1 MIPAAF
7 EYVKASSVAQAI
19 ALLNQHG
26 DEAKVIAG
34 GHSLLPAM
42 KLRLSQPAV
51 LIDIA
56 HVAELKGIKTAGS
69 TLTIGAGET
78 YHAIATSATV
88 ISACPVLASCTGQI
102 GDIQVRNAGTIGGAL
117 AHADPAADLTAVFL
131 ALGGTVTVQSA
142 SGTRNIAADD
152 LFVSMLMTALD
163 SGELITA
170 VNVPVMSKGQ
180 GAAYAKLKHPASRY
194 AIVGVAATVTI
205 SNGVV
210 SACRVAVT
218 GAGPQAVRQP
228 SVEKAL
234 IGTSGDAA
242 AIKTACASAGADM
255 EYLGDIHASE
265 DYRRAMVKV
274 YAARALTDAVAA
286 ARA

>member
-7 EYVKASSVAQAI
+7 EYVKANSVAQAI

-56 HVAELKGIKTAGS
+56 AVAELKGIKTNGG
-69 TLTIGAGET
+69 TLSIGAGET

-88 ISACPVLASCTGQI
+88 ISACPVLAACTGQI

-131 ALGGTVTVQSA
+131 AIGGTVTVQSA
-142 SGTRNIAADD
+142 SGTRSIAADD

-180 GAAYAKLKHPASRY
+180 GASYAKLKHPASRY
-194 AIVGVAATVTI
+194 AIVGVAAAVTI

-242 AIKTACASAGADM
+242 AIKAACASAGADM

>member
-142 SGTRNIAADD
+142 GGTRSIAADD

-194 AIVGVAATVTI
+194 AIVGVAAAVTI

-242 AIKTACASAGADM
+242 AIKAACASAGADM

>member
-7 EYVKASSVAQAI
+7 EYVKANSVAQAI

-56 HVAELKGIKTAGS
+56 AVAELKGIKTNGG
-69 TLTIGAGET
+69 TLSIGAGET
-78 YHAIATSATV
+78 DHASATSATV
-88 ISACPVLASCTGQI
+88 ISACPVIAACTGQI

-131 ALGGTVTVQSA
+131 AIGGTVTVQSA
-142 SGTRNIAADD
+142 SGTRSIAADD

-194 AIVGVAATVTI
+194 AIVGVAAAVTI

-242 AIKTACASAGADM
+242 AIKAACASAGADM

-265 DYRRAMVKV
+265 EYRRAMVKV

>member
-69 TLTIGAGET
+69 TLTVGAGET

-131 ALGGTVTVQSA
+131 AIGGTVTVQSA
-142 SGTRNIAADD
+142 SGTRSIAADD

-194 AIVGVAATVTI
+194 AIVGVAAAVTI

-242 AIKTACASAGADM
+242 AIKAACASAGADM

>member
-1 MIPAAF
+1 
-7 EYVKASSVAQAI
+7 
-19 ALLNQHG
+19 
-26 DEAKVIAG
+26 
-34 GHSLLPAM
+34 
-42 KLRLSQPAV
+42 
-51 LIDIA
+51 
-56 HVAELKGIKTAGS
+56 
-69 TLTIGAGET
+69 
-78 YHAIATSATV
+78 
-88 ISACPVLASCTGQI
+88 
-102 GDIQVRNAGTIGGAL
+102 
-117 AHADPAADLTAVFL
+117 L

-142 SGTRNIAADD
+142 GGTRSIAADD

-170 VNVPVMSKGQ
+170 VSVPVMSKGQ

-194 AIVGVAATVTI
+194 AIVGVAAAVTI

-242 AIKTACASAGADM
+242 AIKAACASAGADM

-274 YAARALTDAVAA
+274 YAARALTDAITA

>member
-69 TLTIGAGET
+69 TLTVGAGET

-131 ALGGTVTVQSA
+131 AIGGTVTVQSA
-142 SGTRNIAADD
+142 SGTRSIAADD

-194 AIVGVAATVTI
+194 AIVGVAAAVTT

-242 AIKTACASAGADM
+242 AIKAACASAGADM

-265 DYRRAMVKV
+265 EYRRAMVKV

>member
-56 HVAELKGIKTAGS
+56 QVAELKGIKTAGS

-142 SGTRNIAADD
+142 GGTRSIAADD

-170 VNVPVMSKGQ
+170 VSVPVMSKGQ
-180 GAAYAKLKHPASRY
+180 GASYAKLKHPASRY
-194 AIVGVAATVTI
+194 AIVGVAAAVTI
-205 SNGVV
+205 NNGVV

-242 AIKTACASAGADM
+242 SIKAACASAGADM

>member
-56 HVAELKGIKTAGS
+56 GVAELKGIKTAGS

-131 ALGGTVTVQSA
+131 AIGGTVTVQSA
-142 SGTRNIAADD
+142 SGTRSIAADD

-170 VNVPVMSKGQ
+170 VSVPVMSKGQ

-194 AIVGVAATVTI
+194 AIVGVAAAVTT

-242 AIKTACASAGADM
+242 AIKAACASAGADM

>member
-69 TLTIGAGET
+69 TLTVGAGET

-88 ISACPVLASCTGQI
+88 ISACPVLAACTGQI

-131 ALGGTVTVQSA
+131 AIGGTVTVQSA
-142 SGTRNIAADD
+142 NGTRSIAADD

-194 AIVGVAATVTI
+194 AIVGVAAAVTI

-242 AIKTACASAGADM
+242 AIKAACASAGADM

-265 DYRRAMVKV
+265 EYRRAMVKV
-274 YAARALTDAVAA
+274 YAARALTDAVTA

>member
-142 SGTRNIAADD
+142 GGTRSIAADD

-170 VNVPVMSKGQ
+170 VNVPVMNKGQ

-242 AIKTACASAGADM
+242 AIKAACVSAGADM

>member
-69 TLTIGAGET
+69 TLTVGAGET

-88 ISACPVLASCTGQI
+88 ISACPVLAACTGQI

-131 ALGGTVTVQSA
+131 AIGGTVTVQSA
-142 SGTRNIAADD
+142 SGTRSIAADD

-163 SGELITA
+163 SGELITG

-194 AIVGVAATVTI
+194 AIVGVAAAVTI

-242 AIKTACASAGADM
+242 AIKAACASAGADM

-265 DYRRAMVKV
+265 EYRRAMVKV

>member
-69 TLTIGAGET
+69 TLTVGAGET

-131 ALGGTVTVQSA
+131 AIGGTVTVQSA
-142 SGTRNIAADD
+142 SGTRSIAADD

-194 AIVGVAATVTI
+194 AIVGVAAAVTT

-242 AIKTACASAGADM
+242 AIKAACASAGADM

>member
-69 TLTIGAGET
+69 TLTVGAGET

-88 ISACPVLASCTGQI
+88 ISACPVLAACTGQI

-131 ALGGTVTVQSA
+131 AIGGTVTVQSA
-142 SGTRNIAADD
+142 GGTRSIAADD

-170 VNVPVMSKGQ
+170 VNVPVMNKGQ

-194 AIVGVAATVTI
+194 AIVGVAAAVTI

-242 AIKTACASAGADM
+242 AIKAACASAGADM

-265 DYRRAMVKV
+265 EYRRAMVKV

>member
-7 EYVKASSVAQAI
+7 EYVKANSVAQAI

-56 HVAELKGIKTAGS
+56 AVAELKGIKTNGG
-69 TLTIGAGET
+69 TLSIGAGET

-88 ISACPVLASCTGQI
+88 ISACPVIAACTGQI

-131 ALGGTVTVQSA
+131 AIGGTVTVQSA
-142 SGTRNIAADD
+142 SGTRSIAADD

-194 AIVGVAATVTI
+194 AIVGVAAAVTI

-242 AIKTACASAGADM
+242 AIKAACASAGADM

-265 DYRRAMVKV
+265 EYRRAMVKV

>member
-7 EYVKASSVAQAI
+7 EYVKANSVAQAI

-56 HVAELKGIKTAGS
+56 AVAELKGIKTNGG
-69 TLTIGAGET
+69 TLSIGAGET

-88 ISACPVLASCTGQI
+88 ISACPVIAACTGQI

-131 ALGGTVTVQSA
+131 AIGGTVTVQSA
-142 SGTRNIAADD
+142 SGTRSIAADD

-180 GAAYAKLKHPASRY
+180 GASYAKLKHPASRY
-194 AIVGVAATVTI
+194 AIVGVAAAVTI

-242 AIKTACASAGADM
+242 AIKAACASAGADM

-265 DYRRAMVKV
+265 EYRRAMVKV

>member
-142 SGTRNIAADD
+142 GGTRSIAADD

-170 VNVPVMSKGQ
+170 VSVPVMSKGQ

-194 AIVGVAATVTI
+194 AIVGVAAAVTI

-242 AIKTACASAGADM
+242 AIKAACASAGADM

-265 DYRRAMVKV
+265 EYRRAMVKV

>member
-26 DEAKVIAG
+26 EDAKVIAG

-56 HVAELKGIKTAGS
+56 AVAELKGIKINGG

-78 YHAIATSATV
+78 YHAIATSSTV
-88 ISACPVLASCTGQI
+88 KNACPVIAACTGQI

-131 ALGGTVTVQSA
+131 AIGGTVTVQNA
-142 SGTRNIAADD
+142 GGTRTIAADD
-152 LFVSMLMTALD
+152 MFVSMLMTSLE

-180 GAAYAKLKHPASRY
+180 GASYAKLKHPASRY
-194 AIVGVAATVTI
+194 AIVGVAASVTVA
-205 SNGVV
+205 NGVV

-234 IGTSGDAA
+234 MGTAGDAA
-242 AIKTACASAGADM
+242 AIKAACASAGADM

-274 YAARALTDAVAA
+274 YAARALTDAIAA

>member
-142 SGTRNIAADD
+142 GGTRSIAADD

-242 AIKTACASAGADM
+242 AIKAACASAGADM

>member
-69 TLTIGAGET
+69 TLTVGAGET

-88 ISACPVLASCTGQI
+88 ISACPVLAACTGQI

-131 ALGGTVTVQSA
+131 AIGGTVTVQSA
-142 SGTRNIAADD
+142 SGTRSIAADD

-194 AIVGVAATVTI
+194 AIVGVAAAVTT

-242 AIKTACASAGADM
+242 AIKAACASAGADM

-265 DYRRAMVKV
+265 EYRRAMVKV

>member
-7 EYVKASSVAQAI
+7 EYVKANSVAQAI

-56 HVAELKGIKTAGS
+56 AVAELKGIKTNGG
-69 TLTIGAGET
+69 TLSIGAGET

-88 ISACPVLASCTGQI
+88 ISACPVIAACTGQI

-131 ALGGTVTVQSA
+131 AIGGTVTVQSA
-142 SGTRNIAADD
+142 SGTRSIAADD

-194 AIVGVAATVTI
+194 AIVGVAAAVTM

-242 AIKTACASAGADM
+242 AIKAACASAGADM

-265 DYRRAMVKV
+265 EYRRAMVKV

>member
-69 TLTIGAGET
+69 TLTVGAGET

-88 ISACPVLASCTGQI
+88 ISACPVLAACTGQI

-131 ALGGTVTVQSA
+131 AIGGTVTVQSA
-142 SGTRNIAADD
+142 SGTRSIAADD

-194 AIVGVAATVTI
+194 AIVGVAAAVTI

-242 AIKTACASAGADM
+242 AIKAACASAGADM

-265 DYRRAMVKV
+265 EYRRAMVKV
-274 YAARALTDAVAA
+274 YAARALTDAVKA

>member
-56 HVAELKGIKTAGS
+56 HVAELKGIKTVGS

-142 SGTRNIAADD
+142 GGTRSIAADD

-170 VNVPVMSKGQ
+170 VNVPVMNKGQ

-194 AIVGVAATVTI
+194 AIVGVAAAVTI

-242 AIKTACASAGADM
+242 AIKAACASAGADM

>member
-69 TLTIGAGET
+69 TLTVGAGET

-88 ISACPVLASCTGQI
+88 ISACPVLAACTGQI

-131 ALGGTVTVQSA
+131 AIGGTVTVQSA
-142 SGTRNIAADD
+142 SGTRSIAADD

-194 AIVGVAATVTI
+194 AIVGVAAAVTT

-242 AIKTACASAGADM
+242 AIKAACASAGADM

>member
-56 HVAELKGIKTAGS
+56 DVAELKGIKTAGS
-69 TLTIGAGET
+69 TLTVGAGET

-88 ISACPVLASCTGQI
+88 SSACPVLAACTGQI

-131 ALGGTVTVQSA
+131 AIGGTVTVQNA
-142 SGTRNIAADD
+142 GGTRSIAADD

-180 GAAYAKLKHPASRY
+180 GASYAKLKHPASRY
-194 AIVGVAATVTI
+194 AIVGVAAAVTI

-242 AIKTACASAGADM
+242 AIKAACASAGADM

-265 DYRRAMVKV
+265 EYRRAMVKV
-274 YAARALTDAVAA
+274 YAARALHDAVAT

>member
-69 TLTIGAGET
+69 TLTVGAGET

-88 ISACPVLASCTGQI
+88 ISACPVLAACTGQI

-131 ALGGTVTVQSA
+131 AIGGTVTVQSA
-142 SGTRNIAADD
+142 SGTRSIAADD

-194 AIVGVAATVTI
+194 AIVGVAAAVTI

-242 AIKTACASAGADM
+242 AIKAACASAGADM

-265 DYRRAMVKV
+265 EYRRAMVKV

>member
-69 TLTIGAGET
+69 TLTVGAGET

-88 ISACPVLASCTGQI
+88 ISACPVLAACTGQI

-131 ALGGTVTVQSA
+131 AIGGTVTVQSA
-142 SGTRNIAADD
+142 SGTRSIAADD

-170 VNVPVMSKGQ
+170 VNVPIMSKGQ

-194 AIVGVAATVTI
+194 AIVGVAAAVTI

-242 AIKTACASAGADM
+242 AIKAACASAGADM

-265 DYRRAMVKV
+265 EYRRAMVKV

>member
-69 TLTIGAGET
+69 TLTVGAGET

-88 ISACPVLASCTGQI
+88 ISACPVLAACTGQI

-131 ALGGTVTVQSA
+131 AIGGTVTVQSA
-142 SGTRNIAADD
+142 NGTRSIAADD

-194 AIVGVAATVTI
+194 AIVGVAAAVTI

-242 AIKTACASAGADM
+242 AIKAACASAGADM

-265 DYRRAMVKV
+265 EYRRAMVKV

>member
-69 TLTIGAGET
+69 TLTVGAGET

-88 ISACPVLASCTGQI
+88 ISACPVLAACTGQI

-131 ALGGTVTVQSA
+131 AIGGTVTVQSA
-142 SGTRNIAADD
+142 GGTRSIAADD

-194 AIVGVAATVTI
+194 AIVGVAAAVTI
-205 SNGVV
+205 SNRVV

-242 AIKTACASAGADM
+242 AIKAACASAGADM

-265 DYRRAMVKV
+265 EYRRAMVKV
-274 YAARALTDAVAA
+274 YAVRALTDAVAA

>member
-7 EYVKASSVAQAI
+7 EYVKANSVAQAI

-56 HVAELKGIKTAGS
+56 AVAELKGIKTNGG
-69 TLTIGAGET
+69 TLSIGAGET

-88 ISACPVLASCTGQI
+88 ISACPVLAACTGQI

-131 ALGGTVTVQSA
+131 AIGGTVTVQSA
-142 SGTRNIAADD
+142 SGTRSIAADD

-194 AIVGVAATVTI
+194 AIVGVAAAVTI

-242 AIKTACASAGADM
+242 AIKAACASAGADM

-265 DYRRAMVKV
+265 EYRRAMVKV
-274 YAARALTDAVAA
+274 YAARALTDAVKA

>member
-7 EYVKASSVAQAI
+7 EYVKANSVAQAI

-26 DEAKVIAG
+26 DEAKVSAG

-56 HVAELKGIKTAGS
+56 AVAELKGIKTNGG
-69 TLTIGAGET
+69 TLSIGAGET

-88 ISACPVLASCTGQI
+88 ISACPVLAACTGQI

-131 ALGGTVTVQSA
+131 AIGGTVTVQSA
-142 SGTRNIAADD
+142 SGTRSIAADD

-180 GAAYAKLKHPASRY
+180 GASYAKLKHPASRY
-194 AIVGVAATVTI
+194 AIVGVAAAVTI

-242 AIKTACASAGADM
+242 AIKAACASAGADM

-265 DYRRAMVKV
+265 EYRRAMVKV

>member
-7 EYVKASSVAQAI
+7 EYVKANSVAQAI

-56 HVAELKGIKTAGS
+56 AVAELKGIKTNGG
-69 TLTIGAGET
+69 TLSIGAGET

-88 ISACPVLASCTGQI
+88 ISQI

-131 ALGGTVTVQSA
+131 AIGGTVTVQSA
-142 SGTRNIAADD
+142 SGTRSIAADD

-180 GAAYAKLKHPASRY
+180 GASYAKLKHPASRY
-194 AIVGVAATVTI
+194 AIVGVAAAVTI

-242 AIKTACASAGADM
+242 AIKAACASAGADM